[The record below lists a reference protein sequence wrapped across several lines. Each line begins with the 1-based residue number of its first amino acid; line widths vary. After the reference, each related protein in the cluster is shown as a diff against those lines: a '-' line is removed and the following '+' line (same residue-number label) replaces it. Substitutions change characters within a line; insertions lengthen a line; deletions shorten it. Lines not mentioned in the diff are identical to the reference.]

1 MIFLAPEQLP
11 ILNLAG
17 PLTGLL
23 IQPIIGAMSDK
34 TWLPKLAVDENLIFY
49 WGYSM

>member
-1 MIFLAPEQLP
+1 LHASPDE

-34 TWLPKLAVDENLIFY
+34 TWHGDAENPTFLEQ
-49 WGYSM
+49 